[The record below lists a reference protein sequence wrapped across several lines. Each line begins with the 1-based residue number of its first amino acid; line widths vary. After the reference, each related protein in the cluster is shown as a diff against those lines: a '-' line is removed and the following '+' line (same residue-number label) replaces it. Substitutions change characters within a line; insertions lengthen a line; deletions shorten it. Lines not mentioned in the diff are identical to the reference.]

1 LLNNLETAIHEGN
14 DVPAEPIFTQELTV
28 HCTGVSASSLENGP
42 IEKNLQFLF
51 QNGEVRIDKCPSE
64 LPLAI
69 MDDSV
74 RLDLAHLIKPIFLPT
89 ISQIESLELTNSTG
103 SNPKK
108 VSLPPTSIELDSSIV
123 EETFDASL
131 TQLLLPSLS
140 IIDEDLLERMR
151 RFSFDQ
157 WQHLL
162 KKPLVLYSREDRRM
176 EHLWKSLSVR
186 QWHLLLQQVKSK
198 ALGDALFE
206 ILPKIIDQFALE
218 NQILIYEHQLPDTLL
233 GLVHCLLSYSS
244 LLEQPA
250 KIIRNRLTESNLPL
264 VYLQQQQQQQQQP
277 EQQQEDKEK
286 EEQCLSSLVSM
297 LLQRKVI
304 VTIGELYLRSGI
316 SQERLSMN
324 P

>member
-1 LLNNLETAIHEGN
+1 
-14 DVPAEPIFTQELTV
+14 
-28 HCTGVSASSLENGP
+28 
-42 IEKNLQFLF
+42 
-51 QNGEVRIDKCPSE
+51 
-64 LPLAI
+64 
-69 MDDSV
+69 
-74 RLDLAHLIKPIFLPT
+74 
-89 ISQIESLELTNSTG
+89 
-103 SNPKK
+103 
-108 VSLPPTSIELDSSIV
+108 V

-176 EHLWKSLSVR
+176 EHLWKSLSVL

-316 SQERLSMN
+316 SQERVSMN